1 MGNFL
6 NKIRAKNIQTKD
18 NTRLLLI
25 ADLEEKLNNSH
36 NTIMERYSNIVGI
49 YNSEISNLKLELQ
62 NLNEANK
69 KTVRKVDSL
78 NILINEK
85 DSKIKMLES
94 KMLHLETSDEFL
106 SAIHD
111 E

>member
-62 NLNEANK
+62 NLNEENK

>member
-36 NTIMERYSNIVGI
+36 DTIMEKYTNMVGI
-49 YNSEISNLKLELQ
+49 YNSEISNLKIELH
-62 NLNEANK
+62 NLNEENK
-69 KTVRKVDSL
+69 KTDRKVDSL

-85 DSKIKMLES
+85 DSNIKMLES

>member
-62 NLNEANK
+62 NLNEENK

-94 KMLHLETSDEFL
+94 KMVHLETNDEFL